1 MTSKDFELAREQFR
15 ALDNMTYLNWAGT
28 GPMPLDSV
36 RAVKTLV
43 DDLYDYNSPNLMET
57 RNNIPKLAKAELSK
71 LINADP
77 SEIAITGTST
87 TQGIQTALSAV
98 NPGKG
103 ESIVTSDLQ
112 YVLTEAEMQ
121 KWRNRGVEIR
131 VVKNRSGTFSTED
144 FSKAIGAST
153 KVVLL
158 DSVTWING
166 YRFNISEISKLAH
179 ESEALMITDSIQHVG
194 HMPLDSRKFGADII
208 VGSCQKWLSDLL
220 GVGYTFISKSTVE
233 SIERPYYGYKNT
245 VEPEGGWPKYFT
257 SAERPLFGDF
267 SFVDSNA
274 TKLEYGGSL
283 DNLAGLAALTP
294 SLRLI
299 NGIGSG
305 RIYHHIM
312 ELKRQLLEGLSALGM
327 EPIPPLEEKDQTGI
341 TTFRT
346 GLGSAKDIDIVQKLG
361 TQGVKVS
368 YRAGAGIE
376 GIRVSTHYVNNS
388 DDVDTFVSS
397 LQRLVSEFR

>member
-144 FSKAIGAST
+144 FSKAIGANT